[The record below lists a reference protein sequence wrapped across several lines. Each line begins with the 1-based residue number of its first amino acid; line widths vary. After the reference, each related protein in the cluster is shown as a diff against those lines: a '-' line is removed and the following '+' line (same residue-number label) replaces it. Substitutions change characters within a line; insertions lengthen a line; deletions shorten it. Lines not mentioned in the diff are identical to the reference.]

1 MKKYILI
8 SIALALPLAMQA
20 QNIEQVLQSI
30 EQNNKELQS
39 QAQLTKAQKMENRT
53 GNNLS
58 DPTVS
63 YSSFYKNGSGVGHG
77 TETVVSQG
85 FDFPTQYITRY
96 KQASLANEAVDKQYM
111 VARRDILLQAKL
123 LCLDLILLN
132 QTYELLEIRMKNANE
147 LQEMYEKRLQAGDAN
162 ALEVNKVKM
171 EAMNVRTEVA
181 QNNAAHRSALQSL
194 LAMNGNQP
202 LEFSSNTYP
211 QVEVIR
217 DYNKLR
223 DEVIASDLDLQA
235 LGYATRAAEKQVS
248 VDKQNWLPK
257 LTAGFRRN
265 TDSEMSMNGFV
276 IGGSIP
282 LFSNRKKV
290 QIAKAQAVSAQLMQ
304 EDAQLEKENEL
315 MALFNEIKQLE
326 EAMEAYDVPLMHR
339 SLDLLKQ
346 ALEEGQ
352 ISLIEYFVEA
362 EMVYKNLQAY
372 MQLENQYQKVMAN
385 IYKNEL

>member
-1 MKKYILI
+1 MKKYIL
-8 SIALALPLAMQA
+8 SIALALPMMMQA
-20 QNIEQVLQSI
+20 QSIEQVLQSI

-39 QAQLTKAQKMENRT
+39 QIQLSIAQKMENRT

-58 DPTVS
+58 DPSVS
-63 YSSFYKNGSGVGHG
+63 YSSFYKNGPGVGHG
-77 TETVVSQG
+77 TETVISQE
-85 FDFPTQYITRY
+85 FDFPTQYITRN
-96 KQASLANEAVDKQYM
+96 KQASLANEAVDKQYQ
-111 VARRDILLQAKL
+111 ASRRDILLQAKQ

-132 QTYELLEIRMKNANE
+132 QTNELLEIRMKNAND
-147 LQEMYEKRLQAGDAN
+147 LQAMYEKRLQTGDAN
-162 ALEVNKVKM
+162 VLEVNKVKM
-171 EAMNVRTEVA
+171 ETMNVKTEVA
-181 QNNAAHRSALQSL
+181 QNNAAHRSALQTL
-194 LAMNGNQP
+194 LAMNGNMP
-202 LEFSSNTYP
+202 LEFALKAYP
-211 QVEVIR
+211 QVKDIR
-217 DYNKLR
+217 DYNMLR

-235 LGYATRAAEKQVS
+235 LDYATRAAEKQIS
-248 VDKQNWLPK
+248 VNKQNWLPK

-276 IGGSIP
+276 VGGSIP

-304 EDAQLEKENEL
+304 EDALLEKENEL
-315 MALFNEIKQLE
+315 MGLFNEIKQLK
-326 EAMEAYDVPLMHR
+326 EAMNAYDVPLMHR

-362 EMVYKNLQAY
+362 EMIYKNLQAY

>member
-1 MKKYILI
+1 MKKLI
-8 SIALALPLAMQA
+8 ITIALCLPIGMQA

-39 QAQLTKAQKMENRT
+39 QAQLSKAQKMENRT
-53 GNNLS
+53 ENNLP

-63 YSSFYKNGSGVGHG
+63 YSSFYKNGMGPGHG

-85 FDFPTQYITRY
+85 FDFPTQYITRNR
-96 KQASLANEAVDKQYM
+96 QATLENEAIDIQQQAV
-111 VARRDILLQAKL
+111 RRDILLQAKL
-123 LCLDLILLN
+123 LCLDLIQLN
-132 QTYELLEIRMKNANE
+132 QENELIQIRMKNAND
-147 LQEMYEKRLQAGDAN
+147 LQAMYEKRLQTGDAN

-171 EAMNVRTEVA
+171 ECMNVQTEVA
-181 QNNAAHRSALQSL
+181 QNNAAHRTALQTL
-194 LAMNGNQP
+194 LAMNGNLP
-202 LEFSSNTYP
+202 LEFSATAYP
-211 QVEVIR
+211 QVKDIN
-217 DYNKLR
+217 DYNTLR

-235 LGYATRAAEKQVS
+235 MGYAARAAEKQVS

-257 LTAGFRRN
+257 LQAGFRRN

-290 QIAKAQAVSAQLMQ
+290 QIAKAQALSAQLLK

-315 MALFNEIKQLE
+315 MALYNEMKQLKQ
-326 EAMEAYDVPLMHR
+326 ALDTYDVPLMHR
-339 SLDLLKQ
+339 SLALLKQ

-352 ISLIEYFVEA
+352 LSLIEYFVEA
-362 EMVYKNLQAY
+362 EGIYKNLQAR

>member
-1 MKKYILI
+1 MKKLI
-8 SIALALPLAMQA
+8 ITIALCLPIGMQA

-39 QAQLTKAQKMENRT
+39 QAQLSKAQKMENRT
-53 GNNLS
+53 ENNLP

-63 YSSFYKNGSGVGHG
+63 YSSFYKNGMGPGHG

-85 FDFPTQYITRY
+85 FDFPTQYITRNR
-96 KQASLANEAVDKQYM
+96 QATLENEAIDIQQQAV
-111 VARRDILLQAKL
+111 RRDILLQAKL
-123 LCLDLILLN
+123 LCLDLIQLN
-132 QTYELLEIRMKNANE
+132 QENELIQIRMKNAND
-147 LQEMYEKRLQAGDAN
+147 LQAMYEKRLQTGDAN

-171 EAMNVRTEVA
+171 ERMNVQTEVA
-181 QNNAAHRSALQSL
+181 QNNAAHRTALQTL
-194 LAMNGNQP
+194 LAMNGNLP
-202 LEFSSNTYP
+202 LEFSATAYP
-211 QVEVIR
+211 QVKEIN
-217 DYNKLR
+217 DYNTLR

-235 LGYATRAAEKQVS
+235 MGYVARAAEKQVS

-257 LTAGFRRN
+257 LQAGFRRN

-290 QIAKAQAVSAQLMQ
+290 QIAKAQALSAQLLK

-315 MALFNEIKQLE
+315 MALYNEMKQLKQ
-326 EAMEAYDVPLMHR
+326 ALDTYDVPLMHR
-339 SLDLLKQ
+339 SLALLKQ

-352 ISLIEYFVEA
+352 LSLIEYFVEA
-362 EMVYKNLQAY
+362 EGIYKNLQAR

>member
-1 MKKYILI
+1 MKKLI
-8 SIALALPLAMQA
+8 ITIALCLPIGMQA

-39 QAQLTKAQKMENRT
+39 QAQLSMAQKMENRT
-53 GNNLS
+53 ENNLP

-63 YSSFYKNGSGVGHG
+63 YSSFYKNGMGPGHG

-85 FDFPTQYITRY
+85 FDFPTQYITRNR
-96 KQASLANEAVDKQYM
+96 QATLENEAIDIQQQAV
-111 VARRDILLQAKL
+111 RRDILLQAKL
-123 LCLDLILLN
+123 LCLDLIQLN
-132 QTYELLEIRMKNANE
+132 QENELIQIRMKNAND
-147 LQEMYEKRLQAGDAN
+147 LQAMYEKRLQTGDAN

-171 EAMNVRTEVA
+171 ERMNVQTEVA
-181 QNNAAHRSALQSL
+181 QNNAAHRTALQTL
-194 LAMNGNQP
+194 LAMNGNLP
-202 LEFSSNTYP
+202 LEFSATAYP
-211 QVEVIR
+211 QVKEIN
-217 DYNKLR
+217 DYNTLR

-235 LGYATRAAEKQVS
+235 MGYAARAAEKQVS

-257 LTAGFRRN
+257 LQAGFRRN

-290 QIAKAQAVSAQLMQ
+290 QIAKAQALSVQLLK

-315 MALFNEIKQLE
+315 MALYNEMKQLKQ
-326 EAMEAYDVPLMHR
+326 ALDTYDVPLMHR
-339 SLDLLKQ
+339 SLALLKQ

-352 ISLIEYFVEA
+352 LSLIEYFVEA
-362 EMVYKNLQAY
+362 EGIYKNLQAR

>member
-1 MKKYILI
+1 MKKLI
-8 SIALALPLAMQA
+8 ITIALCLPIGMQA

-39 QAQLTKAQKMENRT
+39 QAQLSKAQKMGNRT
-53 GNNLS
+53 ENNLP

-63 YSSFYKNGSGVGHG
+63 YSSFYKNGMGPGHG

-85 FDFPTQYITRY
+85 FDFPTQYITRNR
-96 KQASLANEAVDKQYM
+96 QATLENEAIDIQQQAV
-111 VARRDILLQAKL
+111 RRDILLQAKL
-123 LCLDLILLN
+123 LCLDLIQLN
-132 QTYELLEIRMKNANE
+132 QESELIQIRMKNAND
-147 LQEMYEKRLQAGDAN
+147 LQAMYEKRLQTGDAN

-171 EAMNVRTEVA
+171 ERMNVQTEVA
-181 QNNAAHRSALQSL
+181 QNNAAHRTALQTL
-194 LAMNGNQP
+194 LAMNGNLP
-202 LEFSSNTYP
+202 LEFSATAYP
-211 QVEVIR
+211 QVKEIN
-217 DYNKLR
+217 DYNTLR

-235 LGYATRAAEKQVS
+235 MGYAARAAEKQVS

-257 LTAGFRRN
+257 LQAGFRRN

-290 QIAKAQAVSAQLMQ
+290 QIAKAQALSAQLLK

-315 MALFNEIKQLE
+315 MALYNEMKQLKQ
-326 EAMEAYDVPLMHR
+326 ALDTYDVPLMHR
-339 SLDLLKQ
+339 SLALLKQ

-352 ISLIEYFVEA
+352 LSLIEYFVEA
-362 EMVYKNLQAY
+362 EGIYKNLQAR

-385 IYKNEL
+385 IYKTEL